1 MTAKTS
7 IHAGIRSLSRSRL
20 TTDTKKILTD
30 NLLATFATTIA
41 GLLGFFL
48 QALVSH
54 TLEPVKFGAAF
65 ALISFYSII
74 VRPAATVG
82 RLVAWRTSSEVASD
96 KGSKT
101 EGNTVL
107 RVTIKWLLIIGVVLS
122 GLSILAGKTIG
133 GYIHL
138 TTTDIILA
146 SLSVPFLLAFQPLLG
161 ALQGDRRFKAWSS
174 LNIVLPLSYVLLVV
188 VLVFPFGVAGVI
200 GGVTLGSAISFFI
213 GLYILRR
220 SIWSTDRSKAELQ
233 LGKYLPFLTTGLA
246 TTLTVGVFISAD
258 VIVVQHF
265 FNRTIAG
272 QYAIVAVIGNALF
285 SVAGGVLSATFPSIV
300 ARQTRHQS
308 TVPILL
314 GTLSVFILVT
324 ITGATA
330 IQALGEPILRIV
342 GGTKYIGA
350 ASFIGWYSLGMGM
363 LSWATILIHTQQA
376 RNRMHLLWILLP
388 ALAARIS
395 LLLLFHRSIMMVV
408 TVSDTLVFLLC
419 IVLFITYLLDEA
431 KLQRGARL

>member
-1 MTAKTS
+1 MIAKTS
-7 IHAGIRSLSRSRL
+7 FYVGIRSKSRAKFTNEAKRIVS
-20 TTDTKKILTD
+20 D

-48 QALVSH
+48 QSLVSH
-54 TLEPVKFGAAF
+54 TLEPAKFGAAF
-65 ALISFYSII
+65 ALISFYSIV

-82 RLVAWRTSSEVASD
+82 RLVAWRTSSEAASD
-96 KGSKT
+96 KKSKS
-101 EGNTVL
+101 EGDTVL
-107 RVTIKWLLIIGVVLS
+107 RVTIKWLLIIGVVLAS
-122 GLSILAGKTIG
+122 LSILAGKTIG
-133 GYIHL
+133 SYIHL
-138 TTTDIILA
+138 TTLDVALA
-146 SLSVPFLLAFQPLLG
+146 SLSVPFLLAFQPILG

-174 LNIVLPLSYVLLVV
+174 LNIILPLSYVILVAA
-188 VLVFPFGVAGVI
+188 LVFPFGITGVI
-200 GGVTLGSAISFFI
+200 SGVTIGSAITFFI
-213 GLYILRR
+213 GLYILRHN
-220 SIWSTDRSKAELQ
+220 IWSLNRGDAALRFKP
-233 LGKYLPFLTTGLA
+233 YLPFLTTGLA

-285 SVAGGVLSATFPSIV
+285 SVAGGALSATFPNIV
-300 ARQTRHQS
+300 ARQTRRQS

-314 GTLSVFILVT
+314 GALSVFVLVT
-324 ITGATA
+324 LLGASA
-330 IQALGEPILRIV
+330 IQVLGEPILRIV

-376 RNRMHLLWILLP
+376 RNRLHLLWILIP
-388 ALAARIS
+388 ALVARIS

-408 TVSDTLVFLLC
+408 SISDALVFLLC
-419 IVLFITYLLDEA
+419 VVLFITYMIDEA
-431 KLQRGARL
+431 KIQRGTHL